1 MRVVVIERRGRIWN
15 IFLTIILKN
24 MWMEDQ
30 LDWKERG
37 ESSQN
42 LGFIHGVIS
51 ILRTVPST

>member
-1 MRVVVIERRGRIWN
+1 MGGGYREEGQNLEYIFDNN
-15 IFLTIILKN
+15 IKN

-42 LGFIHGVIS
+42 LGFIHGSYLYIENS
-51 ILRTVPST
+51 S